1 MFVAKVLNVMRTSE
15 TKVEEHSPLSVE
27 CATIERFQSITRKDL
42 IKYIA
47 SVLDIDV
54 SSITVDYDGVLYAP
68 DKTGT
73 YTLAIEV
80 YYAFLVGQ
88 EELEDAIQ
96 GLCLDNRV
104 NKLFEHV

>member
-1 MFVAKVLNVMRTSE
+1 MFVAKVLSVMRTSE
-15 TKVEEHSPLSVE
+15 TEAEEHSPLSVE

-42 IKYIA
+42 LRHIV

-54 SSITVDYDGVLYAP
+54 SNITVDYDGVLYAP